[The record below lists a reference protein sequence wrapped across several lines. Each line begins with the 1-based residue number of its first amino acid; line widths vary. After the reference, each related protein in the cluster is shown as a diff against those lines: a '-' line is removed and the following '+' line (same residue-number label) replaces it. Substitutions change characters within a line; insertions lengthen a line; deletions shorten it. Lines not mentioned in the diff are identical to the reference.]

1 MLVGEGFGLFAKT
14 PAAVPDREPVRS
26 PPLTSQGR
34 AGSVAHL
41 ARFPHP
47 TPQVTFPPRVLNDGV
62 SFLPLCFVL
71 QREEVEQALNLQ
83 MCSAC

>member
-34 AGSVAHL
+34 AGSVAHS
-41 ARFPHP
+41 ARY
-47 TPQVTFPPRVLNDGV
+47 PPNPKRILY
-62 SFLPLCFVL
+62 P
-71 QREEVEQALNLQ
+71 AL
-83 MCSAC
+83 